1 MPHHTTKSNRSLGSS
16 TYDLS
21 VPPTTLPFYDSLSFD
36 LLDVYNTLL
45 PSRASYDQRQLFISK
60 IRNILKTEW
69 PDYETGVHVFGSSI
83 NGLSME
89 QSDVDLCITCSKLT
103 CIYSLSFALKKHGL
117 QIVKLISNAKVPIA
131 KVWDP
136 ELHIAGDFN
145 LNNTLALQNTK
156 MIKTYVSIDPRV
168 RPLILFIKHWAKQRN
183 INDAAQGGTIS
194 TYTWVCMAINF
205 LQTRQPPI
213 LPSLHEMPHS
223 LSEDNQVIHGL
234 NTSFCDNPDQL
245 RGYGRANRE
254 TLGGLLYAFFR
265 RYGFEF
271 DYRSQVISVRSGKV
285 LSRQEKGWHKGPES
299 QQLLCVEEPFDV
311 HRNLG
316 NSANE
321 EAVHGLIL
329 EFQRAVHIILET
341 HGNLDYLCTSY
352 QQRQIEYLSLQES
365 PVCMPLPSQGDKRG
379 RLAI

>member
-1 MPHHTTKSNRSLGSS
+1 
-16 TYDLS
+16 
-21 VPPTTLPFYDSLSFD
+21 
-36 LLDVYNTLL
+36 
-45 PSRASYDQRQLFISK
+45 
-60 IRNILKTEW
+60 
-69 PDYETGVHVFGSSI
+69 
-83 NGLSME
+83 
-89 QSDVDLCITCSKLT
+89 
-103 CIYSLSFALKKHGL
+103 
-117 QIVKLISNAKVPIA
+117 
-131 KVWDP
+131 
-136 ELHIAGDFN
+136 
-145 LNNTLALQNTK
+145 

-183 INDAAQGGTIS
+183 INDAGKKKRWILSCILPISLLFFKKKAQGGTIS

-234 NTSFCDNPDQL
+234 NTSFCDNPGQL
-245 RGYGRANRE
+245 KGYGRTNRE
-254 TLGGLLYAFFR
+254 TLGGLLYAIFR

-271 DYRSQVISVRSGKV
+271 DYKTQVISVRSGKV

-321 EAVHGLIL
+321 EAVHGLIM

-352 QQRQIEYLSLQES
+352 QQRQIEYSSLQEPS
-365 PVCMPLPSQGDKRG
+365 VCMPLLSQGDKRG

>member
-1 MPHHTTKSNRSLGSS
+1 
-16 TYDLS
+16 
-21 VPPTTLPFYDSLSFD
+21 
-36 LLDVYNTLL
+36 
-45 PSRASYDQRQLFISK
+45 
-60 IRNILKTEW
+60 
-69 PDYETGVHVFGSSI
+69 
-83 NGLSME
+83 ME
-89 QSDVDLCITCSKLT
+89 QSDVDLCITCSNLT

-234 NTSFCDNPDQL
+234 NTSFCDNPGQL
-245 RGYGRANRE
+245 KGYGRTNRE

-271 DYRSQVISVRSGKV
+271 DYKTQVISVRSGKV

-321 EAVHGLIL
+321 EAVHGLIM

-352 QQRQIEYLSLQES
+352 QQRQIEYSSLQEPS
-365 PVCMPLPSQGDKRG
+365 VCMPLLSQGDKRG

>member
-1 MPHHTTKSNRSLGSS
+1 
-16 TYDLS
+16 
-21 VPPTTLPFYDSLSFD
+21 
-36 LLDVYNTLL
+36 
-45 PSRASYDQRQLFISK
+45 
-60 IRNILKTEW
+60 
-69 PDYETGVHVFGSSI
+69 
-83 NGLSME
+83 
-89 QSDVDLCITCSKLT
+89 
-103 CIYSLSFALKKHGL
+103 
-117 QIVKLISNAKVPIA
+117 
-131 KVWDP
+131 
-136 ELHIAGDFN
+136 
-145 LNNTLALQNTK
+145 

-213 LPSLHEMPHS
+213 LPSLHEMSHS

-234 NTSFCDNPDQL
+234 NTSFCDNLDQL
-245 RGYGRANRE
+245 EGYGRANRE

-271 DYRSQVISVRSGKV
+271 DYKTQVISVRSGKV

-352 QQRQIEYLSLQES
+352 QQRQIEYPSLQEPS
-365 PVCMPLPSQGDKRG
+365 VCMPLLSQGDKRG